1 MILQRI
7 PSLLLRG
14 LCLAAVSVLL
24 VSCETISYY
33 GQAAKGQVSLL
44 WARES
49 IESLLSDETLTSEK
63 RSKLEL
69 VLEVRQFAQQH
80 LLLEAGNS
88 YLSYVELNRPFVLWN
103 VFAAPEF
110 STQASNWCY
119 PIAGCVSYRGYFS
132 EAAATQFAAQ
142 LSAQSYD
149 VYLGGVD
156 AYSTLGWFNDPL
168 NSAILRRSEQ
178 RLIALVFHELAHQK
192 VYIPG
197 DTSFNESFAT
207 FVEQEGL
214 RRWYSAHSQPGVDE
228 DLIQEARIESA
239 FVALVLKYR
248 RQLTQLYE
256 QGIVQEE
263 MRDAKAAVQELMR
276 EEYAQFRQDWDYTA
290 YDRWFDGPLNN
301 AQLSTVASYNE
312 LVPVFAQLLAQEQGD
327 LTRFYE
333 AVQVLANLPHEARSA
348 LLSELTL

>member
-7 PSLLLRG
+7 PSLLRRS
-14 LCLAAVSVLL
+14 LCFAAMLVLL

-49 IESLLSDETLTSEK
+49 IESLLNDDNLSSDK

-80 LLLEAGNS
+80 LFLDAGNS

-119 PIAGCVSYRGYFS
+119 PIAGCVSYRGYFAQAS
-132 EAAATQFAAQ
+132 ATQFAAQ

-192 VYIPG
+192 LYIPG

-214 RRWYSAHSQPGVDE
+214 RRWYSAHAQTGFDE
-228 DLIQEARIESA
+228 DLIQEARIEEA

-248 RQLTQLYE
+248 RELAKLYE
-256 QGIVQEE
+256 QDIAQEQ
-263 MRDAKAAVQELMR
+263 MRDAKAGIQELLR
-276 EEYAQFRQDWDYTA
+276 EEYAQFRQDWDYTG

-312 LVPVFAQLLAQEQGD
+312 LVPVFAQILAQEQGD